1 MRGRAQTWLRLGRTG
16 AALLGCVAAGALVS
30 IAFGADGGSVTSAA
44 YGYQYCNGAQYV
56 YCPTTTTTTTST
68 ATTTTT
74 TTTTTGEGKVTL
86 CHRTGSA
93 KNPYVEITVSS
104 NAVPA
109 HVKHGDLLVGPCP
122 DHLVAT
128 DGAGHPAP

>member
-1 MRGRAQTWLRLGRTG
+1 MRGRAQTWLRLGQTG

-30 IAFGADGGSVTSAA
+30 IALGASGGTATSAA
-44 YGYQYCNGAQYV
+44 YGYQYCTNGGAQYV
-56 YCPTTTTTTTST
+56 YCPTTTT
-68 ATTTTT
+68 ATTTTTGTT
-74 TTTTTGEGKVTL
+74 TTTTTGGKVTL
-86 CHRTGSA
+86 CHRTGSE

-109 HVKHGDLLVGPCP
+109 HLKHGDLIAGPCP